1 MTKVIK
7 NKQYENPE
15 EYENFILAENRI
27 VSFFRR
33 RLVKKMIALGNIK
46 SNEIILDIG
55 SGTGNVIQYYK
66 EFVGGGG
73 NIVASDPFVSMLK
86 YSIQKGRSPEHNVI
100 CVAEFLPFKNN
111 SFDHV
116 VANGILHHIA
126 DPYQAVKEMIRVA
139 CKNILIDDI
148 TVLNKESWYGKRFLS
163 KLILDDNGISYF
175 TKKEWKDF
183 IEKFGLEYEIEHY
196 FPLNLIFWKI
206 YGRLRVVLWTK
217 NKGDQ

>member
-1 MTKVIK
+1 MTKIIK

-66 EFVGGGG
+66 EFVGGG

-196 FPLNLIFWKI
+196 FPLNLIFGKI

-217 NKGDQ
+217 NKGDQQ

>member
-33 RLVKKMIALGNIK
+33 RLFKKMVALGNIK
-46 SNEIILDIG
+46 SNESILDIG
-55 SGTGNVIQYYK
+55 SGTGNVVQYYK
-66 EFVGGGG
+66 DFGEDR
-73 NIVASDPFVSMLK
+73 IVASDPFVSMLK

-116 VANGILHHIA
+116 VANGVLHHIV

-139 CKNILIDDI
+139 RKNILIDDI

-196 FPLNLIFWKI
+196 FPLNLIFGKI
-206 YGRLRVVLWTK
+206 YGRFRGVLWVES
-217 NKGDQ
+217 KGNQQ